1 MIGTEDEQRECGA
14 FNPRGTQEKPRGS
27 PVRYGEAENCPQ
39 PAPKAHK
46 ILPKGSQKR
55 EPKPCQ
61 KGVNIEA
68 LPEQTDSKKAEQNTN
83 KTPTKNSIF

>member
-1 MIGTEDEQRECGA
+1 MNRENVGHL
-14 FNPRGTQEKPRGS
+14 TQEERKRNREEAV
-27 PVRYGEAENCPQ
+27 VRYGEAENCPQ